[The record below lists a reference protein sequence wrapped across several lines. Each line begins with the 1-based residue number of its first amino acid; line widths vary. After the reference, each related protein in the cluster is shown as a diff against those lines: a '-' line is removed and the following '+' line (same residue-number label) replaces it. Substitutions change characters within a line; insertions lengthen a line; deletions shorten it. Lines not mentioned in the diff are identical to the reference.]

1 MYLLCN
7 SDAFKNNSIYLSVIK
22 EERVLNDIHDKYNFC
37 IQPVNNN
44 DKINID
50 GNGDRPTMLIPK
62 TLDFTANDNIPIYL
76 LYYGSSGTKGIRLN
90 PNSKENLECQYL
102 DSKNHIKNE
111 DESVLICIVPKS
123 HFENK
128 KNGYYNTYHLN
139 HKNKYI
145 QFYEFSPIK
154 VILTNDDSKSDE
166 SKSDGGS
173 GDGSSKPK
181 NLVGIIVGSVVG
193 GLVLIAAI
201 VIIIIFV
208 KKRKSNSNEISTGK
222 SGKNILP
229 NSAQVE
235 LVEGDNF
242 GNE

>member
-1 MYLLCN
+1 MN
-7 SDAFKNNSIYLSVIK
+7 EENNFKNEN
-22 EERVLNDIHDKYNFC
+22 ERIL
-37 IQPVNNN
+37 
-44 DKINID
+44 
-50 GNGDRPTMLIPK
+50 R
-62 TLDFTANDNIPIYL
+62 
-76 LYYGSSGTKGIRLN
+76 
-90 PNSKENLECQYL
+90 
-102 DSKNHIKNE
+102 
-111 DESVLICIVPKS
+111 CIVPKS

-128 KNGYYNTYHLN
+128 QNGYYNTYHLN

-154 VILTNDDSKSDE
+154 VILTNDDG
-166 SKSDGGS
+166 KSDGGS
-173 GDGSSKPK
+173 ETSKPK
-181 NLVGIIVGSVVG
+181 NLVGIIVGSVAG
-193 GLVLIAAI
+193 GLALIAVI